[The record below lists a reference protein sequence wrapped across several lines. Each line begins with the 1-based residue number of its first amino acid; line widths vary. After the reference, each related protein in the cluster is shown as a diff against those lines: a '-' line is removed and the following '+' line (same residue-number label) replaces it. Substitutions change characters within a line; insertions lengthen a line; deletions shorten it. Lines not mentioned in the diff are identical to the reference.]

1 MAILKTPLAFT
12 GNPLD
17 RASEKRGDVHWL
29 AEKRAEK
36 SCRILPFWRTQPL
49 LFGDQ
54 EGQGP
59 FELGFLDAQTL
70 CDLGVPDGEEVLLG
84 LHGSAARFARDVS
97 TLEDPSLVGPLGAF
111 REARPAAALLA
122 GPEIAILAQGKALL
136 EWHARTGFCSVCG
149 GRTVSNEGGYRR
161 TCTACPA
168 EHFPRTDPVAIMLV
182 TDGDACLLAR
192 NRRYVSTSIHSTLAG
207 FIEPGESIEE
217 AVRREVFE
225 EVGVRTGTV
234 RYAAAQP
241 WPFPFSLMIGCYAEA
256 VSKEILVDGT
266 EIVAARW
273 FSRREVR
280 DILNGLHGDVSLPRP
295 EAIAYHLVREWAE
308 E

>member
-1 MAILKTPLAFT
+1 
-12 GNPLD
+12 
-17 RASEKRGDVHWL
+17 
-29 AEKRAEK
+29 
-36 SCRILPFWRTQPL
+36 
-49 LFGDQ
+49 
-54 EGQGP
+54 
-59 FELGFLDAQTL
+59 
-70 CDLGVPDGEEVLLG
+70 VLLG
-84 LHGSAARFARDVS
+84 LDGSAARFARDIS
-97 TLEDPSLVGPLGAF
+97 SLADASLVGAVGGF

-122 GPEIAILAQGKALL
+122 APQIAILAQGKALL

-149 GRTVSNEGGYRR
+149 GRTVSCDGGYRR
-161 TCTACPA
+161 TCTVCPA

-182 TDGDACLLAR
+182 TDGDSCLLAR
-192 NRRYVSTSIHSTLAG
+192 NRRYGRTNIHSTLAG

-225 EVGVRTGTV
+225 EVGVRTGVV

-256 VSKEILVDGT
+256 VSKEIVVDGT

-273 FSRREVR
+273 FWRREVR
-280 DILNGLHGDVSLPRP
+280 DILDGRHGDVSLPRP
-295 EAIAYHLVREWAE
+295 EAIAYHLVRGWAE